1 MPFVA
6 LLDANVLYPAQLR
19 DLLLSQAMTGVFQA
33 RWSHDIL
40 DETFEAIRRNKPEIS
55 AERLLRTRA
64 LMCHAIEDCLVEDY
78 SHLISALDLPDP
90 NDHHVL
96 AAAIVGKA
104 RVIVTYNVRDFPE
117 SALAPYGIE
126 VKSPDRFLLE
136 TMEMDPGRFVAA
148 VARLHAR
155 LRNPPKTLA
164 ELVDDFDR
172 TGLIR
177 TASNLR
183 EAFNL

>member
-1 MPFVA
+1 
-6 LLDANVLYPAQLR
+6 
-19 DLLLSQAMTGVFQA
+19 VFQA
-33 RWSHDIL
+33 RWSDDIL

-55 AERLLRTRA
+55 AERLVRTRA
-64 LMCHAIEDCLVEDY
+64 LMCRAVEDCLVEDY
-78 SHLISALDLPDP
+78 AHLISVLDLPGPHDR
-90 NDHHVL
+90 HVL

-104 RVIVTYNVRDFPE
+104 QVIVTYNVRDSPG

-126 VKSPDRFLLE
+126 VRRPDRFLLE
-136 TMEMDPGRFVAA
+136 TRELDPRRFLAA

-172 TGLIR
+172 IGLVS
-177 TASNLR
+177 TASRLR
-183 EAFNL
+183 EAFNV